1 MIQNVTDLNIISTFN
16 SQNSEKEKTRRWEE
30 IRLRQHRI
38 LAEVEHTTPA
48 HIDHIMKSGFTMNDI
63 KGLNRNYDQECVE
76 SDEVLRPNRPSRR
89 TSTSRPNGYSDA
101 PTLEVNGRMQRSTS
115 ELDMNNYEND
125 EKDDKKKRGR
135 SPFRLFGKKRDQSK
149 DKIKGKHEAEA
160 DKRSHQGRNVISQSN
175 LMTRNPTVRVS
186 NVRSV
191 LMQTIFLKL
200 IFLRLG

>member
-1 MIQNVTDLNIISTFN
+1 LVKFN
-16 SQNSEKEKTRRWEE
+16 SEREKTRRWEE

-63 KGLNRNYDQECVE
+63 KTMTQRNYDQDAGE
-76 SDEVLRPNRPSRR
+76 SDEVLRPARPTRR
-89 TSTSRPNGYSDA
+89 TSVSRQNGNYSDN

-115 ELDMNNYEND
+115 ELNMNNYEND

-149 DKIKGKHEAEA
+149 DKIKAKNEADA
-160 DKRSHQGRNVISQSN
+160 DKRHQGRNVIQSN
-175 LMTRNPTVRVS
+175 LMTRNNPTVRVS
-186 NVRSV
+186 NVS
-191 LMQTIFLKL
+191 
-200 IFLRLG
+200 